1 MLSVGQILKK
11 AREEK
16 DLKLLDVEK
25 EIRIREKF
33 LQAVEDD
40 NWDFFSSKVYIN
52 GIIKNYS
59 RFLGLDE
66 GKMLA
71 FFRRD
76 YEKGEEV
83 KFKTKVASKYL
94 VPETKKLIK
103 FGFIIIFLI
112 FFIYFSYQLRL
123 SFLPPTLTVISPK
136 QEVFKKEQKIKIEAK
151 TDIEAEINIFGQRVY
166 QDKNGVFQYEL
177 PLKKGKN
184 ELIIEII
191 GTNGK
196 KAIIKKTYYLE

>member
-191 GTNGK
+191 GANGK